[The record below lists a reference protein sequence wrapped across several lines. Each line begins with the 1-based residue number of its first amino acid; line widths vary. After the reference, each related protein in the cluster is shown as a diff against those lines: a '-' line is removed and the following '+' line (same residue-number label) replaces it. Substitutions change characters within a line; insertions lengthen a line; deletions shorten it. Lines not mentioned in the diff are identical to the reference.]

1 MSLGQFLTIATVL
14 LLTGVVMTAQA
25 FAQQDMVDK
34 RKEVMQSNNADVK
47 AIGKAA
53 EAKDYATI
61 GLKAKDI
68 VDNID
73 KYSGLFPKGSTTEKS
88 RAHADIWVK
97 TDEFKSLT
105 ANARKV
111 AEDLVKAAAAK
122 NEADVSLKV
131 KELGNNR
138 DGACGACHKVFRTDF
153 RKDS

>member
-25 FAQQDMVDK
+25 FAQQDIVDK

-111 AEDLVKAAAAK
+111 AEELVKAAAAK